1 MLSVAQ
7 RMIEILMP
15 QRTFSVWDIKR
26 SQEESPSF
34 REGRMSKTEKF
45 KVNKQVRN
53 KIKPSSGTNG
63 RYRYYLGLQFE
74 NGRFSTDFK
83 NTNQGKGPLFV
94 SNFLDLSQTLYIQ

>member
-1 MLSVAQ
+1 MVYGWDQ
-7 RMIEILMP
+7 RIADAPASIL
-15 QRTFSVWDIKR
+15 Q
-26 SQEESPSF
+26 
-34 REGRMSKTEKF
+34 TEKF